1 MCFSIK
7 LINSSFLLYVV
18 LLCVPGCASCLI
30 KIEGLPNSFELTST
44 GWHGEIVWVEVYHV
58 LEGKGKLVWKIRP
71 VHDISATNFRIY
83 VGSLPPGFEQIV
95 PSPSVRFELIPGDE
109 YSIYVVIYPYGP
121 DLVPPLA
128 SWVSE

>member
-1 MCFSIK
+1 MGFSKK

-18 LLCVPGCASCLI
+18 LLCVPGCASRLI
-30 KIEGLPNSFELTST
+30 KIEGMPNSFELTLTTSLQK
-44 GWHGEIVWVEVYHV
+44 IILVEVHHV
-58 LEGKGKLVWKIRP
+58 SEGKGKLVWKIRP

-109 YSIYVVIYPYGP
+109 YSIYVALYPYGP
-121 DLVPPLA
+121 DLIPPAA